1 MPTNNRHVRISHC
14 HLKGKTLDPYQLLK
28 AKSERLSWNRLSD
41 VEIYADK
48 QAVIE
53 WFAMLRDYSETTVK
67 AIVVEGILDSQFHKI
82 TFILTLVQSV
92 DFEEVTSKVAYQQ
105 LYDFVCKTPTGIRD
119 WIDDIDFKMS
129 MDVLALLS
137 RNR

>member
-1 MPTNNRHVRISHC
+1 MSANKRHSRIAHC
-14 HLKGKTLDPYQLLK
+14 HLQGKKLDPYQLLT

-53 WFAMLRDYSETTVK
+53 WFAILRDYSELTVK
-67 AIVVEGILDSQFHKI
+67 AIVVDGILDSQFHKI
-82 TFILTLVQSV
+82 TFILTLVQTG
-92 DFEEVTSKVAYQQ
+92 DFESMTSKEAYQL
-105 LYDFVCKTPTGIRD
+105 LYEFVCQTPMGIRD
-119 WIDDIDFKMS
+119 WIDELDFKMS
-129 MDVLALLS
+129 RDVLALLS

>member
-1 MPTNNRHVRISHC
+1 MPKNNRHIRISHC
-14 HLKGKTLDPYQLLK
+14 HLQGKTLDPYQLLK

-92 DFEEVTSKVAYQQ
+92 DFEEVTSKDAYQQ
-105 LYDFVCKTPTGIRD
+105 LYDFVCKTPAGIRD

>member
-1 MPTNNRHVRISHC
+1 MSSNNRHSRIAHC
-14 HLKGKTLDPYQLLK
+14 HLQGKSLDPYQLLK

-48 QAVIE
+48 KAVID
-53 WFAMLRDYSETTVK
+53 WFSMLREYSEATVK

-82 TFILTLVQSV
+82 TFILTLVQNV
-92 DFEEVTSKVAYQQ
+92 DFEEMTSKDAYQQ
-105 LYDFVCKTPTGIRD
+105 LYEFVCQTPTGIRD
-119 WIDDIDFKMS
+119 WIDELDFQMS
-129 MDVLALLS
+129 RDVLALLS

>member
-14 HLKGKTLDPYQLLK
+14 HLQGKTLDPYQLLK

>member
-1 MPTNNRHVRISHC
+1 MSANKRHSRIAHC
-14 HLKGKTLDPYQLLK
+14 HLQGKKLDPYQLLT

-53 WFAMLRDYSETTVK
+53 WFAILRDYSELTVK
-67 AIVVEGILDSQFHKI
+67 AIVVDGILDSQFHKI
-82 TFILTLVQSV
+82 TFILTLVQTEN
-92 DFEEVTSKVAYQQ
+92 FESMTSKDAYQL
-105 LYDFVCKTPTGIRD
+105 LYEFVCQTPMGIRD
-119 WIDDIDFKMS
+119 WIDELDFKMS
-129 MDVLALLS
+129 RDVLALLS

>member
-1 MPTNNRHVRISHC
+1 MPKNNRHVRISHYN
-14 HLKGKTLDPYQLLK
+14 LLGRKLDPYKLLK

-48 QAVIE
+48 TVVVE
-53 WFAMLRDYSETTVK
+53 WFSMLRDYSEKTVK
-67 AIVVEGILDSQFHKI
+67 AIVIEGILDSQFHKI

-92 DFEEVTSKVAYQQ
+92 DFETVTSKDAYQQ
-105 LYDFVCKTPTGIRD
+105 LYDFVCKTPSGIRC

-129 MDVLALLS
+129 VDVLALLS
-137 RNR
+137 RSR